1 MEQYLNLNKEDYSN
15 LPSLTRERLENFRK
29 LYEGIGGW
37 MDSDDDS
44 FIEMLSSIDDI
55 DQYKIDPKKWAE
67 SNRIVLREDDGMTLL
82 FFALHVI
89 SDACDIGGIDS
100 YPDIDEIVR
109 LLVEKGA
116 NVNYKYKNISV
127 KKYINHLCKFYSGK
141 IKKDNL
147 FVYDFERNSDVSS
160 TNVKLYRK
168 VFRNIKATVKKA
180 DALKLRTFEHG
191 YRTKVKQGTDLPEL
205 DEGVKERIAF
215 HLRGKDKKTKKKPKK
230 KNKPKK
236 KKQSKKKN

>member
-15 LPSLTRERLENFRK
+15 LPSLTQEILENFRK

-37 MDSDDDS
+37 MDADDD

-55 DQYKIDPKKWAE
+55 DQYKIDPEKWVGG
-67 SNRIVLREDDGMTLL
+67 RIVLREDDGMTLL

-89 SDACDIGGIDS
+89 SDACDIGGIDN
-100 YPDIDEIVR
+100 YGDIDEIVR

-147 FVYDFERNSDVSS
+147 FVYDFERGRDVPW
-160 TNVKLYRK
+160 TNAKLYRK

-180 DALKLRTFEHG
+180 DALKLRTFEYG
-191 YRTKVKQGTDLPEL
+191 YRTKVKQGADLPEL

-215 HLRGKDKKTKKKPKK
+215 HLRGKDKKKKTKK
-230 KNKPKK
+230 KK
-236 KKQSKKKN
+236 KKQSKKQSKKYK